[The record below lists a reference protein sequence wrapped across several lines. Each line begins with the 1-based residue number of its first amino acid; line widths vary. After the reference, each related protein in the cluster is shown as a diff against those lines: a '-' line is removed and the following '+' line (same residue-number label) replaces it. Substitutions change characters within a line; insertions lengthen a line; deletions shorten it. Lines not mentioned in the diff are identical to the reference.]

1 MKEIEITEKEFDV
14 INEIAKNFKSNQ
26 RGISKNVGI
35 SLGMT
40 NIILKRLAKKGWVKF
55 NQLDKKRMEYI
66 LTPEGFKEKAR
77 KSYQYFLKTIDSLG
91 TLKRKI
97 IQVLREEYSKGRKK
111 FVILGDGELAII
123 VEAALKDLRGM
134 DFEYRKVKKEDKIN
148 DKDSLILVCNGKTR
162 KTNGRYWI

>member
-26 RGISKNVGI
+26 TGISKNVGI

-40 NIILKRLAKKGWVKF
+40 NIILKRLTKKGWVKF

-97 IQVLREEYSKGRKK
+97 IQLNSDHFWKRR
-111 FVILGDGELAII
+111 I
-123 VEAALKDLRGM
+123 VHIM
-134 DFEYRKVKKEDKIN
+134 
-148 DKDSLILVCNGKTR
+148 
-162 KTNGRYWI
+162 